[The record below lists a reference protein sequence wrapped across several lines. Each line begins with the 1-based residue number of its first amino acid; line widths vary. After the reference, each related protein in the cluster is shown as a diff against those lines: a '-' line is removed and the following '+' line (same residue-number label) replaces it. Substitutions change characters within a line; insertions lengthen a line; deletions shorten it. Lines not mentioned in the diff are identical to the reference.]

1 MTELPRLS
9 DRESEV
15 VNLLMQGKSNKQI
28 ASSLTISIRTVEFHL
43 KNIYEKFQVS
53 SRTELILKL
62 GNNPNGF
69 DLEKLGNTTGGLE
82 PAKLGY
88 STVVDNEELPENEGR
103 LRLQMIWAT
112 SLRESLSIIGKELKM
127 QNIID
132 TNVHDDAKPMSFFQ
146 SIRVCLIKYADF
158 TGQAT
163 RAEFWWFA
171 LFVTLVAGALMYLS
185 EPVSN
190 VFLVATLLPLLAV
203 GTRRL
208 HDIGRSGWWW
218 LFALAPIAGI
228 VVLLVMWAM
237 PGTEPATKYN

>member
-1 MTELPRLS
+1 MAELPRLS

-15 VNLLMQGKSNKQI
+15 IELLMQGKSNKQI
-28 ASSLTISIRTVEFHL
+28 ASSLNISIRTVEFHL

-53 SRTELILKL
+53 SRTELNL
-62 GNNPNGF
+62 
-69 DLEKLGNTTGGLE
+69 KLGNTTGSE
-82 PAKLGY
+82 KLGY
-88 STVVDNEELPENEGR
+88 STVVGHQELPENVDR
-103 LRLQMIWAT
+103 LNSQTDWAT
-112 SLRESLSIIGKELKM
+112 PLRESLSIIGQELKM
-127 QNIID
+127 QTVLD
-132 TNVHDDAKPMSFFQ
+132 SNVHDDARTMTFFQ

-158 TGQAT
+158 DGQAT

-171 LFVTLVAGALMYLS
+171 LFVTLVAGALLYLS

-237 PGTEPATKYN
+237 PATAQPTTDHDF